1 MDIYKVVPQ
10 IGIAK
15 LLRLSRQFHLGEIW
29 EKKQRKLH
37 KKKWRVLPGKSTTTY
52 YNILN
57 HGL

>member
-29 EKKQRKLH
+29 EKKQRKLP
-37 KKKWRVLPGKSTTTY
+37 KKWRVLPGKSTITY
-52 YNILN
+52 YNY
-57 HGL
+57 GL

>member
-15 LLRLSRQFHLGEIW
+15 LLRLSCQFHLGEIW

-37 KKKWRVLPGKSTTTY
+37 KQKWRVLPGKSTITY
-52 YNILN
+52 YN

>member
-29 EKKQRKLH
+29 EKKQRKLP
-37 KKKWRVLPGKSTTTY
+37 KKMEGFAWKIN
-52 YNILN
+52 YNIL
-57 HGL
+57 